1 MAITSAICSSF
12 KQELLE
18 GKHDFQT
25 SGSGGHTFKI
35 ALFTS
40 SASLGAATTDYST
53 SNEITNTSGS
63 AYSAGG
69 KALTNTGVGLTST
82 TAFTDFSDISW
93 TSASFTAN
101 GALIYNTTTD
111 GGSGTTDAVCVIAF
125 GSDKTATNGTFEIQF
140 PQFSFAIFVT
150 PCNYATCRIFLSMLS
165 NVFSYCF
172 WFLLNIYSFTRPLLT
187 ISSSLKSI
195 VSKHFIDLIISIN

>member
-35 ALFTS
+35 ALYDS
-40 SASLGAATTDYST
+40 NANLGASTTDYST
-53 SNEITNTSGS
+53 SEEISNTSGS
-63 AYSAGG
+63 AYTAGG

-82 TAFTDFSDISW
+82 TAFTDFSDVSF

-101 GALIYNTTTD
+101 GALIYNTTTN
-111 GGSGTTDAVCVIAF
+111 GGSSTTDAVCVIAF

-140 PQFSFAIFVT
+140 PANDSSNAIIRL
-150 PCNYATCRIFLSMLS
+150 A
-165 NVFSYCF
+165 
-172 WFLLNIYSFTRPLLT
+172 
-187 ISSSLKSI
+187 
-195 VSKHFIDLIISIN
+195 